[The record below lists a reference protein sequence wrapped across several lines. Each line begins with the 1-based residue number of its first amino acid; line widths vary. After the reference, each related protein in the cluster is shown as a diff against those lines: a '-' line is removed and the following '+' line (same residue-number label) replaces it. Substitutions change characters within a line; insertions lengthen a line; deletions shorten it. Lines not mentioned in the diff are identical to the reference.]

1 MLPTR
6 RAGGKNKSE
15 EDMKTLKLIAAL
27 GALSFVAACSSEIEQ
42 ARTAQPSGGSPF
54 TQALT
59 REYKDLSA
67 FEADEMKDWRDA
79 NYFARKA
86 LASANGENVA
96 PQDPGERD
104 IPSDALSEIQSIRQR
119 LLTALDGGARDN
131 KADVAARAQARF
143 DCWVEQQEENF
154 QNDHISAC
162 RDELLAALA
171 ELEAKPAEVAPPPP
185 AAPQVYL
192 VLFDFDKSD
201 INAAGQAVINRVV
214 ADFSANKA
222 TSISITGYTDR
233 SGTDDYNLRLSERRA
248 DAARAALIAAG
259 VPADAIT
266 TAWKG
271 ESENAVPTADG
282 VKEQANRR
290 DEIIVQ

>member
-1 MLPTR
+1 
-6 RAGGKNKSE
+6 
-15 EDMKTLKLIAAL
+15 MKTLKFVAIV
-27 GALSFVAACSSEIEQ
+27 GALSFVAACTTDLDRS
-42 ARTAQPSGGSPF
+42 RTVEPTGGNAF

-59 REYKDLSA
+59 KEYKDLAA
-67 FEADEMKDWRDA
+67 FEADEMYDWRDA
-79 NYFARKA
+79 GFFARKA
-86 LASANGENVA
+86 LAAANGDNVG
-96 PQDPGERD
+96 PQDPAERD
-104 IPSDALSEIQSIRQR
+104 LPQDVLPEINDTRQR
-119 LLTALDGGARDN
+119 LLTALDGGAREN
-131 KADVAARAQARF
+131 KPEIAARAQARF
-143 DCWVEQQEENF
+143 DCWLEQQEENF

-171 ELEAKPAEVAPPPP
+171 ELEAQPAQPAPPPP

-201 INAAGQAVINRVV
+201 INPAGQAVVNRVV

-222 TSISITGYTDR
+222 KSISITGYTDR
-233 SGTDDYNLRLSERRA
+233 AGTDAYNLKLSERRA
-248 DAARAALIAAG
+248 DAARTALIAAG
-259 VPADAIT
+259 IPADAIT

-271 ESENAVPTADG
+271 EAENAVPTADG

>member
-1 MLPTR
+1 LDR
-6 RAGGKNKSE
+6 RQ
-15 EDMKTLKLIAAL
+15 LL
-27 GALSFVAACSSEIEQ
+27 
-42 ARTAQPSGGSPF
+42 RP
-54 TQALT
+54 
-59 REYKDLSA
+59 
-67 FEADEMKDWRDA
+67 
-79 NYFARKA
+79 KA
-86 LASANGENVA
+86 LAASAGENVA
-96 PQDPGERD
+96 PQDPAERD
-104 IPSDALSEIQSIRQR
+104 LPADVLPEIQSTRQR

-131 KADVAARAQARF
+131 KAEIAARAQARF
-143 DCWVEQQEENF
+143 DCWIEQQEENF

-171 ELEAKPAEVAPPPP
+171 ELEAAPAAPAP
-185 AAPQVYL
+185 APAPAPQVYL
-192 VLFDFDKSD
+192 ILFDFDKSN
-201 INAAGQAVINRVV
+201 INPAAQAVVNRVV

-222 TSISITGYTDR
+222 KAISITGYTDR
-233 SGTDDYNLRLSERRA
+233 SGTDDYNLKLSERRA

-290 DEIIVQ
+290 DELIVQ

>member
-1 MLPTR
+1 
-6 RAGGKNKSE
+6 
-15 EDMKTLKLIAAL
+15 MKTLKLLAVV
-27 GALSFVAACSSEIEQ
+27 GALSFVAACTSDLDRS
-42 ARTAQPSGGSPF
+42 RTVEPTGGSAF
-54 TQALT
+54 TKALT
-59 REYKDLSA
+59 KEYKDLAA
-67 FEADEMKDWRDA
+67 FEADEMYDWRDA
-79 NYFARKA
+79 GFYARKA
-86 LASANGENVA
+86 LASANGDNVG
-96 PQDPGERD
+96 PQEPGERD
-104 IPSDALSEIQSIRQR
+104 LPQDVLPEIQQTRTR

-131 KADVAARAQARF
+131 KPEIAARAQARF
-143 DCWVEQQEENF
+143 DCWLEQQEENF

-171 ELEAKPAEVAPPPP
+171 ELEAQPAAVAPPAP

-201 INAAGQAVINRVV
+201 INPAAQAVINRVV

-222 TSISITGYTDR
+222 KSISITGYTDR
-233 SGTDDYNLRLSERRA
+233 SGTDDYNLKLSERRA
-248 DAARAALIAAG
+248 DAARTALIAAG

-290 DEIIVQ
+290 DELIVQ

>member
-1 MLPTR
+1 
-6 RAGGKNKSE
+6 
-15 EDMKTLKLIAAL
+15 MKTLKFVAIV
-27 GALSFVAACSSEIEQ
+27 GALSFVAACTTDLDRS
-42 ARTAQPSGGSPF
+42 RTVEPTGGTPF

-59 REYKDLSA
+59 KEYKDLAA
-67 FEADEMKDWRDA
+67 FEADQMYDWTDA
-79 NYFARKA
+79 GFYARKA
-86 LASANGENVA
+86 LAASSGQNVG
-96 PQDPGERD
+96 PQDPAERD
-104 IPSDALSEIQSIRQR
+104 LPKDVLPEIQSTRQR
-119 LLTALDGGARDN
+119 LLTALDGGARES
-131 KADVAARAQARF
+131 KPEIAARAQARF
-143 DCWVEQQEENF
+143 DCWLEQQEENF
-154 QNDHISAC
+154 QNDDISAC

-171 ELEAKPAEVAPPPP
+171 ELEAKPAAVAPAPAP

-192 VLFDFDKSD
+192 VLFDFDKSN

-222 TSISITGYTDR
+222 KSISITGYTDR
-233 SGTDDYNLRLSERRA
+233 AGTDAYNLKLSERRA
-248 DAARAALIAAG
+248 DSARSALVAAG

-271 ESENAVPTADG
+271 EAENAVPTADG

>member
-1 MLPTR
+1 M
-6 RAGGKNKSE
+6 N
-15 EDMKTLKLIAAL
+15 TLKLMAAI
-27 GALSFVAACSSEIEQ
+27 GAMSFLAACSSQIEQ
-42 ARTAQPSGGSPF
+42 ARTAQPTGGSPF

-59 REYKDLSA
+59 REYQDLSA

-79 NYFARKA
+79 NYFAARA
-86 LASANGENVA
+86 LASAGGQTVA

-104 IPSDALSEIQSIRQR
+104 LPQDVQPEIQSVRQR
-119 LLTALDGGARDN
+119 LLTALDGGAREN

-143 DCWVEQQEENF
+143 DCWLEQQEENF

-171 ELEAKPAEVAPPPP
+171 ELEAKPAEVAPAP
-185 AAPQVYL
+185 APAPQVYL
-192 VLFDFDKSD
+192 ILFDFDKSN
-201 INAAGQAVINRVV
+201 INPAAQAVVNRVV

-233 SGTDDYNLRLSERRA
+233 SGTDAYNLALSERRA

>member
-1 MLPTR
+1 MIVLEVLFLLLKPAVEAGLG
-6 RAGGKNKSE
+6 AGG
-15 EDMKTLKLIAAL
+15 DFRLVVAGAAVEC
-27 GALSFVAACSSEIEQ
+27 GQ
-42 ARTAQPSGGSPF
+42 
-54 TQALT
+54 QALT

-79 NYFARKA
+79 NYFAGKA
-86 LASANGENVA
+86 LAAAGGQTVA

-104 IPSDALSEIQSIRQR
+104 LPGDVLPEIQSVRQR
-119 LLTALDGGARDN
+119 LLTALDGGAREN

-143 DCWVEQQEENF
+143 DCWLEQQEENF

-171 ELEAKPAEVAPPPP
+171 ELEAKPAAPAPAPAP

-192 VLFDFDKSD
+192 VLFDFDKSN
-201 INAAGQAVINRVV
+201 INPAAQAVVNRVV

-222 TSISITGYTDR
+222 KSISITGYTDR
-233 SGTDDYNLRLSERRA
+233 AGTDAYNLKLSERRA
-248 DAARAALIAAG
+248 DAARSALIAAG

-271 ESENAVPTADG
+271 EAENAVPTADG